1 MTSLCGSG
9 LASAFGD
16 ATGGD
21 SSGKG
26 DVWSSEAIW
35 VGILDRVSAWHP
47 AIARVQT
54 KSPWIAAAGKKL
66 LENENMPEC
75 NAVIWIQ
82 IRLGFSLKGLRKLIF
97 TLQTEIHQTAGIKR
111 VLRFREYTGGIGTA
125 KMMLDFRCKSSPR
138 NAPLS
143 PLVPRPFA

>member
-1 MTSLCGSG
+1 LD
-9 LASAFGD
+9 LASP
-16 ATGGD
+16 
-21 SSGKG
+21 
-26 DVWSSEAIW
+26 WQ
-35 VGILDRVSAWHP
+35 P
-47 AIARVQT
+47 AIARIQIRIA
-54 KSPWIAAAGKKL
+54 WIAVAGQKL
-66 LENENMPEC
+66 LENENMLEC

-82 IRLGFSLKGLRKLIF
+82 IRLGFSLKGQRKLIF